1 MRMLV
6 HLVVAVLICGCSA
19 LKYQPKGEIQEDGS
33 SDGQILNGPPEG
45 HDHLES
51 AFLSDRGEIRVSYK
65 LPEMAFCLS

>member
-6 HLVVAVLICGCSA
+6 HLVVAVLICGCSSA
-19 LKYQPKGEIQEDGS
+19 LKYQPKGEIQQDGS
-33 SDGQILNGPPEG
+33 SDGQILNEG